1 MLLNDTANVSHVG
14 CQAVSDAHA
23 RMLGRRGHKVVKR
36 YFLGD
41 LQRFADPDASSGIA
55 GALAD
60 PVFSEEVESVDA
72 VVVNGEGSIHHGAGS
87 EYLNVLGAA
96 IRLGKPALLVNCVL
110 EAVDGFDDVLSNL
123 DDLVVRDE
131 RSRRYLAHKGIAAR
145 LVHDSFIEARFEDH
159 PLVNVADRVVVTD
172 WHHAR
177 DHDVGRN
184 LLNFLGH
191 CEGGSS
197 RRDFFLPFLCSDVS
211 QVWSRVPATLFLAH
225 ALVTGRHHGVYAAAL
240 VGLPFVAFSGNTFK
254 IEGFFDQFPELA
266 FCLNPSSIADAV
278 AQATERRDLFLSVR
292 DLLLSKKPLPTFE
305 RLGGIFDPDGEKR
318 EVDRLAQDCFLRS
331 DAFGVDL
338 AYRLTRRSEEMQM
351 ATGQRKR
358 S

>member
-23 RMLGRRGHKVVKR
+23 RMLGRRGHRIVKR
-36 YFLGD
+36 SFLGD

-60 PVFSEEVESVDA
+60 PAFRDEIESVDA
-72 VVVNGEGSIHHGAGS
+72 VVVNGEGTIHHGAGS

-96 IRLGKPALLVNCVL
+96 VRLGKPALLVNCVL

-131 RSRRYLAHKGIAAR
+131 RSRRYLAQKGIPAR

-159 PLVNVADRVVVTD
+159 PLVNIADHVVVTD

-177 DHDVGRN
+177 DHDVGSN

-191 CEGGSS
+191 RMGDPS
-197 RRDFFLPFLCSDVS
+197 RRTWFLPFLCSDVS
-211 QVWSRVPATLFLAH
+211 RAWARVPATLSRAH

-266 FCLNPSSIADAV
+266 FCLNPSSIAGAV

-292 DLLLSKKPLPTFE
+292 DRLLSKKPLPTFE
-305 RLGGIFDPDGEKR
+305 HLGGTFDPDGEQR

-338 AYRLTRRSEEMQM
+338 GYRLTRRSEEVKM
-351 ATGQRKR
+351 ATGQRTG